1 MKIFITGGTGFI
13 GSHLVDFLAARQ
25 DTEVYALVR
34 DLNNLKWLEG
44 LNINFLEGDLFTIPA
59 LPSDI
64 DTIFHLA
71 GSTKAHKS
79 ADYYT
84 VNQEGTAS
92 LFQTLNIQG
101 LTPKKIILLSSLAAS
116 GPCYQRK
123 PVKESDVPYPVSPY
137 GQSKLRGEKEAL
149 KHKGRFPIAI
159 IRAGPVYGPRDKDF
173 ISYFKFIQ
181 MGILPKIGST
191 QQLFSA
197 CYVKDLVKAMHL
209 VMEAELISGEIFNI
223 ADPHPYSWDEFGRTA
238 SQVLNKQL
246 KSVRFPFF
254 AAYLIALFSEISG
267 KIRHK
272 PSILS
277 RDKFK
282 EMKQEGWV
290 IDTQKSVEKL
300 SFYPDFTLLEGL
312 QETLGWYLEHNWL

>member
-13 GSHLVDFLAARQ
+13 GSHLVDSLAAQ
-25 DTEVYALVR
+25 EDTEVYALVR

-59 LPSDI
+59 LPTDV

-92 LFQTLNIQG
+92 LFQALNMQG
-101 LTPKKIILLSSLAAS
+101 LTPKKVILLSSLAAS
-116 GPCYQRK
+116 GPCYQGN
-123 PVKESDVPYPVSPY
+123 PVKECDEPCPVSPY
-137 GQSKLRGEKEAL
+137 GRSKLEGEKEAL
-149 KHKGRFPIAI
+149 KHKDKFPVTIM
-159 IRAGPVYGPRDKDF
+159 RVGPVFGPRDRDF

-191 QQLFSA
+191 QQLFSL
-197 CYVKDLVKAMHL
+197 CYIKDLVKAMRL
-209 VMEAELISGEIFNI
+209 GMEAELESGEIFNI
-223 ADPHPYSWDEFGRTA
+223 ADPHPYSWDEFGRVA

-254 AAYLIALFSEISG
+254 IAYLVSFFSEISS
-267 KIRHK
+267 KIRK
-272 PSILS
+272 QPSILS
-277 RDKFK
+277 RDKLK

-290 IDTQKSVEKL
+290 IDTKKSADRL

-312 QETLGWYLEHNWL
+312 QETLGWYLEHGWL